1 MDQDMSAVRRS
12 QGPATDDEPAPS
24 AKVHDGDHHGD
35 RSMTRRS
42 EIEELKSEIE
52 RLQAAKRRALA
63 IANERVKE
71 AVELRHENERL
82 KALLAERDRS

>member
-1 MDQDMSAVRRS
+1 
-12 QGPATDDEPAPS
+12 
-24 AKVHDGDHHGD
+24 
-35 RSMTRRS
+35 MTRRS